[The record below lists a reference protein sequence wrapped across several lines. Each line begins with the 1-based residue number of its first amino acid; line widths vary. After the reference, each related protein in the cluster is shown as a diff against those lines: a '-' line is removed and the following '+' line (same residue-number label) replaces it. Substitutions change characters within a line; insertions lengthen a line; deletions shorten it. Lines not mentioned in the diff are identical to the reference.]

1 MEPNRPVSQEL
12 DDCVCKSGQ
21 MVTDTFLAEL
31 GQLNT
36 AKMLQ
41 ADELSGF
48 VKHNR
53 NKN

>member
-1 MEPNRPVSQEL
+1 
-12 DDCVCKSGQ
+12 

-41 ADELSGF
+41 ADELSEF

-53 NKN
+53 NKNWSLDKNQERNIV

>member
-1 MEPNRPVSQEL
+1 
-12 DDCVCKSGQ
+12 

-41 ADELSGF
+41 ADELFGF

-53 NKN
+53 NKNWSLDKNQERNIV